1 MEKDKNILA
10 SIKKSIENE
19 NVSYGEIAYL
29 CSHQDEV
36 KQFGDIELAQ
46 WAGIPED
53 EWNERS

>member
-1 MEKDKNILA
+1 MKEHENILA
-10 SIKKSIENE
+10 SIKQSIEDE

-46 WAGIPED
+46 WAGITED